1 MNNAYLTIQTNYVNY
16 DNPLYCQDKVPSVM
30 KFLDED
36 EGGLP
41 EENVEMMC
49 KVLGIVKTILT
60 KMNSEEIEESN
71 YFEPQYSHRR

>member
-1 MNNAYLTIQTNYVNY
+1 
-16 DNPLYCQDKVPSVM
+16 M